1 MINKVTVKKIL
12 TKFYS
17 LWSSYMN
24 VTTQLKLTFCI
35 NKLLQPTQGS
45 YIFLSWKRLKT
56 RFVGKFVEKFRSL
69 FRCFTSSQS
78 LPRSTQSSKVKWRP
92 KPVSENVVSAKKVKI
107 YDSLISEHALKGN
120 GNKLIVK
127 EFLSTLKSATSWLN
141 IHDYCVWESD
151 ANASYNSIFKQYKTF
166 SVFA

>member
-1 MINKVTVKKIL
+1 MWPLNSSSHFVSINYCSPHRAATYFCLESV
-12 TKFYS
+12 
-17 LWSSYMN
+17 W
-24 VTTQLKLTFCI
+24 KLDLF
-35 NKLLQPTQGS
+35 
-45 YIFLSWKRLKT
+45 R
-56 RFVGKFVEKFRSL
+56 KFVEKFRSL

-127 EFLSTLKSATSWLN
+127 EFLGTLKSATSWLN